1 MGNAVA
7 GEFVRKSPASPDV
20 RARYIFYM
28 HGRWVEMN
36 GQSDHR
42 AHGLC
47 DYDGIIS
54 KFAKHGLVVIGLEH
68 PNDTRIIEYAQNI
81 AAQVPQ
87 LLDKGATAERI
98 AVSKHS

>member
-7 GEFVRKSPASPDV
+7 GEFVRKSPASPDL

-42 AHGLC
+42 AHGLDDC
-47 DYDGIIS
+47 DDIIS
-54 KFAKHGLVVIGLEH
+54 ELAKRSLVVFG
-68 PNDTRIIEYAQNI
+68 
-81 AAQVPQ
+81 
-87 LLDKGATAERI
+87 
-98 AVSKHS
+98 